1 MRKYQKRESKTETD
15 SNTTP
20 TQPHRRFTPSSTAM
34 SSNYFAFTQSP
45 STQMETCSNAAPECH
60 EALWIKPWISVWR
73 QSFKQ
78 TCSFFCQ
85 KGSCPWPCTILQLC
99 WKATSSGR
107 LLWSPRLDMAPA
119 GIRFHWLTSALPTW
133 LFLSSTMAELMS
145 DFHSSFYLYPSK

>member
-20 TQPHRRFTPSSTAM
+20 AQPHRRFTPSSTAM

-99 WKATSSGR
+99 WKATYFLREASLVSQIRYGTCRHQISLTDICPPHLTIPELHNGR
-107 LLWSPRLDMAPA
+107 A
-119 GIRFHWLTSALPTW
+119 HVWLSLIILSLP
-133 LFLSSTMAELMS
+133 
-145 DFHSSFYLYPSK
+145 